1 MKKYLLRLIAVLLS
15 LMIAAFFCP
24 SFAVSV
30 YASDEGSHGGG
41 GHSSGLPDNFIT
53 DTGSINWEDEGVWG
67 YILEYICAELGAI
80 YSGDFEQVFKNDL
93 VMKQY
98 MIDHTYVAN
107 EGDDEN
113 PSYVITFDADLVSQF
128 KQALKEYQEENCG
141 FIVLPTYSIARLSS
155 DEFYNGCIYRNLVNL
170 INEYGMVAYT
180 DNISYS
186 NVSAFGGKSIV
197 YDMSAYLDGSA
208 GFYMSSNSLN
218 SGDAYCRIHMADFLT
233 WVDMGADCYYFD
245 RSSTSIMSGS
255 FSDLCDAGILVQ
267 FEDYCNSYFKYTN
280 VQPVVT
286 SLPGNNFLNRQ
297 GLFLLTADG
306 SDILVFKDKTAFQN
320 YSIGHRSIFTT
331 GRFYE
336 DTGSLTVPLED
347 LSTSIDDLND
357 LLEKFRDSLPS
368 DKSLTEDQLEDQLQ
382 KFLDDFFKRMNE
394 SGGSGGSGSGS
405 GGGGGS
411 SSWSDGM
418 IGDLFGYL
426 EGIGEMLAEGF
437 SALADEL
444 SVVIGQLDF
453 ISMEIEDMTQ
463 EQVEQKTDSFLSQ
476 LTSMFG
482 EVADLVKT
490 KFPFSMPWDIGS
502 FFSVLGGDTVE
513 VRAPDGGIR
522 LVNAYAAVPAAYTD
536 DAAVP
541 AVISQEMSGSGAPVF
556 RLPIVVASA
565 GIDEEI
571 VVDLSSFEYVHLIS
585 RGMLTI
591 LYCLA
596 LVNMTFKIVD
606 LGKGLGFKDD

>member
-1 MKKYLLRLIAVLLS
+1 MKKYLLRSIAVLLS

-30 YASDEGSHGGG
+30 YASDEDLHGGG
-41 GHSSGLPDNFIT
+41 GSANHGKLTDEEKKERVKGVLDNFEKWLLYVSAQI
-53 DTGSINWEDEGVWG
+53 
-67 YILEYICAELGAI
+67 GAI
-80 YSGDFEQVFKNDL
+80 PDGDFVQVYENYIEYEKSVDAGHYWEENIDVTDDGEIVFSSDL
-93 VMKQY
+93 
-98 MIDHTYVAN
+98 ID
-107 EGDDEN
+107 
-113 PSYVITFDADLVSQF
+113 SI
-128 KQALKEYQEENCG
+128 KQALKEYQEERYG
-141 FIVLPTYSIARLSS
+141 YTIQPTVSVE
-155 DEFYNGCIYRNLVNL
+155 EFSTYCTDGLVYRSLVNIIKDSGIAAVEPGSYSNDWYVL
-170 INEYGMVAYT
+170 DLSAYT
-180 DNISYS
+180 DG
-186 NVSAFGGKSIV
+186 A
-197 YDMSAYLDGSA
+197 A
-208 GFYMSSNSLN
+208 GFVY
-218 SGDAYCRIHMADFLT
+218 G
-233 WVDMGADCYYFD
+233 
-245 RSSTSIMSGS
+245 STYVS
-255 FSDLCDAGILVQ
+255 FSDIENGVPFYSYLFDFVTWHRIPLDMYWFTASGRKPTEKPYSSLKELYDLGYCD
-267 FEDYCNSYFKYTN
+267 EDSVDTDTYFKSVFYFTKGSGSYN
-280 VQPVVT
+280 PSRKSCFWVVT
-286 SLPGNNFLNRQ
+286 PK
-297 GLFLLTADG
+297 G
-306 SDILVFKDKTAFQN
+306 SDVLMFNSLESLKN
-320 YSIGHRSIFTT
+320 YSIDKRSIFTT

-357 LLEKFRDSLPS
+357 LLEKFRDTLPS

-444 SVVIGQLDF
+444 SVVIEQLDF

-463 EQVEQKTDSFLSQ
+463 DQVEQKTDSFLSQ

-490 KFPFSMPWDIGS
+490 KFPFSMPWDIGN

-522 LVNAYAAVPAAYTD
+522 LVNAYAAVPVVYTD

-585 RGMLTI
+585 RGMLTV

-596 LVNMTFKIVD
+596 LVNLTFKIVD
-606 LGKGLGFKDD
+606 LGKGLGFND

>member
-1 MKKYLLRLIAVLLS
+1 
-15 LMIAAFFCP
+15 
-24 SFAVSV
+24 
-30 YASDEGSHGGG
+30 
-41 GHSSGLPDNFIT
+41 
-53 DTGSINWEDEGVWG
+53 
-67 YILEYICAELGAI
+67 
-80 YSGDFEQVFKNDL
+80 
-93 VMKQY
+93 
-98 MIDHTYVAN
+98 
-107 EGDDEN
+107 
-113 PSYVITFDADLVSQF
+113 
-128 KQALKEYQEENCG
+128 
-141 FIVLPTYSIARLSS
+141 
-155 DEFYNGCIYRNLVNL
+155 
-170 INEYGMVAYT
+170 
-180 DNISYS
+180 
-186 NVSAFGGKSIV
+186 
-197 YDMSAYLDGSA
+197 
-208 GFYMSSNSLN
+208 
-218 SGDAYCRIHMADFLT
+218 
-233 WVDMGADCYYFD
+233 
-245 RSSTSIMSGS
+245 
-255 FSDLCDAGILVQ
+255 
-267 FEDYCNSYFKYTN
+267 
-280 VQPVVT
+280 
-286 SLPGNNFLNRQ
+286 
-297 GLFLLTADG
+297 
-306 SDILVFKDKTAFQN
+306 
-320 YSIGHRSIFTT
+320 
-331 GRFYE
+331 
-336 DTGSLTVPLED
+336 
-347 LSTSIDDLND
+347 
-357 LLEKFRDSLPS
+357 
-368 DKSLTEDQLEDQLQ
+368 
-382 KFLDDFFKRMNE
+382 
-394 SGGSGGSGSGS
+394 
-405 GGGGGS
+405 
-411 SSWSDGM
+411 M

>member
-1 MKKYLLRLIAVLLS
+1 MD
-15 LMIAAFFCP
+15 F
-24 SFAVSV
+24 
-30 YASDEGSHGGG
+30 DE
-41 GHSSGLPDNFIT
+41 
-53 DTGSINWEDEGVWG
+53 DTN
-67 YILEYICAELGAI
+67 
-80 YSGDFEQVFKNDL
+80 Q
-93 VMKQY
+93 
-98 MIDHTYVAN
+98 
-107 EGDDEN
+107 
-113 PSYVITFDADLVSQF
+113 ITFSADLVSQF
-128 KQALKEYQEENCG
+128 KQALKEYAEETNRYFLLWSVG
-141 FIVLPTYSIARLSS
+141 FSELEYSDFCRNKAVYDSVLNVLNTAPSGTIKYNITSGTVTVDGVKKKCIYLYISCFDNLKDVGFVNHWNSLAAYNYSMSTWEVLKPPVYCVRFFEGDDVIASWDDFKSRSFNVCTDKLSS
-155 DEFYNGCIYRNLVNL
+155 YESHL
-170 INEYGMVAYT
+170 T
-180 DNISYS
+180 
-186 NVSAFGGKSIV
+186 VSCFQAE
-197 YDMSAYLDGSA
+197 DGS
-208 GFYMSSNSLN
+208 
-218 SGDAYCRIHMADFLT
+218 
-233 WVDMGADCYYFD
+233 YFHP
-245 RSSTSIMSGS
+245 
-255 FSDLCDAGILVQ
+255 AGILSGWSTVITRVRTP
-267 FEDYCNSYFKYTN
+267 FRIFYSADDMMDYSLRKQSVYF
-280 VQPVVT
+280 
-286 SLPGNNFLNRQ
+286 S
-297 GLFLLTADG
+297 
-306 SDILVFKDKTAFQN
+306 KD
-320 YSIGHRSIFTT
+320 
-331 GRFYE
+331 FYE

-347 LSTSIDDLND
+347 LSKSISDLNG

-368 DKSLTEDQLEDQLQ
+368 DKSLTEDQLEEQLQ
-382 KFLDDFFKRMNE
+382 KFLDEFFKRMQE
-394 SGGSGGSGSGS
+394 GGSSGGSGSGS

-411 SSWSDGM
+411 SSWSDSV

-463 EQVEQKTDSFLSQ
+463 DQVEQKTDSFLSQ

-490 KFPFSMPWDIGS
+490 KFPFSMPWDIGN